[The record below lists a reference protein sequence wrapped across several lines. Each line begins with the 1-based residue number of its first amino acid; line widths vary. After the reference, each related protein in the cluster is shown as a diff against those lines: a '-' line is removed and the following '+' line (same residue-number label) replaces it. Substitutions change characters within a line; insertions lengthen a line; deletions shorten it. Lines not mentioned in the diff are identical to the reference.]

1 MDFRLQ
7 TVMNRYISILIL
19 AICST
24 QMFGQIVQENT
35 DIEETDN
42 IVIIKN
48 ADNAVI
54 TALDTIQIDS
64 LLGDVQLFH
73 DSTFMF
79 CDTAIMYNQKDVL
92 AFGNVAIVQNDSLTV
107 YCDTLYYYADS
118 KEAELIDRVVLDNN
132 GQQLKTDHL
141 LYDLE
146 QKIATFDQGAVMK
159 NETSIVRSKKGT
171 YDVNRELAKF
181 YLDVQ
186 VIDTSFTLLT
196 DTMFYFLDTEKAKF
210 FGPTKVLQEGAEIY
224 AEQGF
229 YQMKDKQALFEQNAQ
244 YKKDSTTATAN
255 QIFYDGISKEIVL
268 EGNATYIKGETSAD
282 AIKIVYNE
290 ETEVTTLTGDAIY
303 RKGETEVI
311 SDVIVYNGR
320 NESVDTKGR
329 TFIEDASMYLESD
342 EFSFSDDNQFG
353 LASGDVIWIDTTND
367 TKILCDSM
375 LYNDETDFVKA
386 FNEIGTKPLFINY
399 AQEDTM
405 WITADTLVSYETVDS
420 LLDTIRYFQG
430 FEDVKILQKGLSAL
444 CDSMAYSSKD
454 SLFQLFKS
462 PIVWVD
468 TMQLIADSMDIKMK
482 NNEIDQ
488 VKLRQ
493 NSLIVSQ
500 SYPSVYDQIKGR
512 DITVLFEEKEIHT
525 MLVEGNA
532 ESIYFMKDEEEAY
545 IGADKTACSKIR
557 FYFEEKEISKI
568 EFLSKP
574 ESTFFPI
581 QQVNLN
587 ELVLSGFRW
596 EFARKPVKLK
606 DITLYEL

>member
-7 TVMNRYISILIL
+7 TVMYRYIILIFFTTFSSQML
-19 AICST
+19 A
-24 QMFGQIVQENT
+24 QIVQENI
-35 DIEETDN
+35 DPEEEDN

-107 YCDTLYYYADS
+107 YCDTLYYYADT
-118 KEAELIDRVVLDNN
+118 KQAELVDRVVLDNN

-159 NETSIVRSKKGT
+159 NESSVMRSKKGI
-171 YDVNRELAKF
+171 YDVNSELAKF

-186 VIDTSFTLLT
+186 LIDTSFTLLT
-196 DTMFYFLDTEKAKF
+196 DTMFYYLDTEKVKF
-210 FGPTKVLQEGAEIY
+210 FGPTKVLQDVAEIY
-224 AEQGF
+224 SEKGF
-229 YQMKDKQALFEQNAQ
+229 YQMKDRQALFEQNAQ
-244 YKKDSTTATAN
+244 YKKDSTIASAN
-255 QIFYDGISKEIVL
+255 RIFYNGILKEIVL
-268 EGNATYIKGETSAD
+268 EGDASYIKDETYAD
-282 AIKIVYNE
+282 AIKIVHNE
-290 ETEVTTLTGDAIY
+290 ETGFTTLTGDAIY
-303 RKGETEVI
+303 RKGETEVM
-311 SDVIVYNGR
+311 SDVIVYNGS
-320 NESVDTKGR
+320 NESVSTKGR

-342 EFSFSDDNQFG
+342 EFSFSDDNNFG

-386 FNEIGTKPLFINY
+386 FNEEGTKPLFINY

-405 WITADTLVSYETVDS
+405 WISADTLVSYEKIDT

-462 PIVWVD
+462 PIIWVD
-468 TMQLIADSMDIKMK
+468 TMQLVADSMDIKMK
-482 NNEIDQ
+482 NNEIDE

-512 DITVLFEEKEIHT
+512 DITVFFEDKEIYT

-557 FYFEEKEISKI
+557 FYFLEKEISKI

-574 ESTFFPI
+574 ESTFYPM

-587 ELVLSGFRW
+587 DLVLSGFRW
-596 EFARKPVKLK
+596 EFERKPVKLE
-606 DITLYEL
+606 DITFYEL